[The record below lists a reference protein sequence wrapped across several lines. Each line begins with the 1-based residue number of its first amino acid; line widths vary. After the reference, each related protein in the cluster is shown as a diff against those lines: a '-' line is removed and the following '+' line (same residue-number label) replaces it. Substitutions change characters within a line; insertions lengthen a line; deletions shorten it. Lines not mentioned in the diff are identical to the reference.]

1 MTTVSNI
8 ARTLDQRK
16 GSSQVDSVALKES
29 SIHSSKERVKSSSG
43 NATAVAGGQQPDSAG
58 IDFGLGGMMGMMGIS
73 NDPAYMKDDDEETS
87 DQEERQ
93 LSLAE
98 QAHKNSLMVIE

>member
-29 SIHSSKERVKSSSG
+29 SIHSSKERIKSSSG
-43 NATAVAGGQQPDSAG
+43 HVTTVIAGQQPESAG
-58 IDFGLGGMMGMMGIS
+58 IDFGIGGMMGMMGLS
-73 NDPAYMKDDDEETS
+73 NDPAYMKDDDEQSS
-87 DQEERQ
+87 DQEARQ
-93 LSLAE
+93 LNLAE
-98 QAHKNSLMVIE
+98 